1 MSLKRIETLLTVSA
15 LPAPASDPYLM
26 RAILRTS
33 VRSLSIYLSRLE
45 SLLLPALT
53 CPTFAAPLTL
63 LPIKGAA
70 GSPLNPTQLFAVSI
84 AHAAWETCEILEQT
98 LEQGTWPRFAHE
110 TLRPVMDKFDS
121 VVGRVVQP
129 ILGGLK
135 RDLVASLG
143 MGEGTSPPGGKVVGL
158 ASVPVP
164 AATTA
169 SAQALGLP
177 AAPTAPHPAGVK
189 QLAIPVCLQHFASR
203 VDASR
208 KVLET
213 VAAPCKDDGEAW
225 TTGVVVAVVW
235 RGMCLLADKDA
246 GVNGPP
252 SPGSISRALSGLAT
266 PTVTPKLPLNPL
278 SILPSRAASRP
289 PSPPRNGQAP
299 SQKDPLTHALL
310 SFEGLIHRLVTGL
323 VQPPT
328 QVGSDPNSEEHL
340 AREALAEALEAL
352 TSLRI
357 TSAASAIP
365 EGLLS
370 SVRRIRDDVDSD
382 DAAQAA
388 LDDALEDLPVVTLLT
403 FLQRKAN
410 LALIA
415 SGRPASRTVPELW
428 GWSAPEYERQVL
440 SGFGAAEEW
449 GPRFANALR
458 AEVERQLAASPAGG
472 MVDGEAREWLKVV
485 GVAIEATTGIKVAGA
500 Q

>member
-1 MSLKRIETLLTVSA
+1 
-15 LPAPASDPYLM
+15 M

-63 LPIKGAA
+63 TPSKTVGS
-70 GSPLNPTQLFAVSI
+70 SPLNPTQLFAVSI

-98 LEQGTWPRFAHE
+98 LESGSWPRFAHE
-110 TLRPVMDKFDS
+110 TLRPLMDKFDS

-129 ILGGLK
+129 LLGGLK
-135 RDLVASLG
+135 RDLVASFS
-143 MGEGTSPPGGKVVGL
+143 MAEGPSPPGGKTVGL
-158 ASVPVP
+158 ASV
-164 AATTA
+164 TA
-169 SAQALGLP
+169 P
-177 AAPTAPHPAGVK
+177 AAPSAPAGLPIPVHAAPQPVAPR

-225 TTGVVVAVVW
+225 ITGVVVAVVW
-235 RGMCLLADKDA
+235 RGMCLLADKDT
-246 GVNGPP
+246 GSNGPP
-252 SPGSISRALSGLAT
+252 SPGSIARALSGLAT
-266 PTVTPKLPLNPL
+266 PAVTPKLPLNPL

-289 PSPPRNGQAP
+289 PSPPRNGVAA
-299 SQKDPLTHALL
+299 SSKDPLTHALL
-310 SFEGLIHRLVTGL
+310 SFEGLVHRLVTGL

-328 QVGSDPNSEEHL
+328 QIGADPHSEEHL

-357 TSAASAIP
+357 ASSACASP
-365 EGLLS
+365 EALLA
-370 SVRRIRDDVDSD
+370 SVRRIRDDVDSH
-382 DAAQAA
+382 DASQAA

-403 FLQRKAN
+403 FLQRKLN
-410 LALIA
+410 LALVA
-415 SGRPASRTVPELW
+415 SGKPASRTVPELW
-428 GWSAPEYERQVL
+428 GWSTAEYERQVL

-458 AEVERQLAASPAGG
+458 GEVERLLAPAAAI
-472 MVDGEAREWLKVV
+472 DGDARAWAHVL
-485 GVAIEATTGIKVAGA
+485 GVAIEGTVGTKVAGA
-500 Q
+500 H